1 MFQQQIKFSGLSKAQ
16 SASNRLAVRELRRL
30 DAKRLFADSLQFV
43 GEFDKMTIFKPTIE
57 PKLPGAFLTDNPQ
70 TIWKAGAY
78 KQRPLMLSFVPVE
91 GGIISGI
98 FKSQSELD
106 EANEKIDQILEAAL
120 ELKPGNVV
128 KVKERYLSGIKKVSM
143 DDAKSVLQVGFD

>member
-1 MFQQQIKFSGLSKAQ
+1 
-16 SASNRLAVRELRRL
+16 
-30 DAKRLFADSLQFV
+30 
-43 GEFDKMTIFKPTIE
+43 
-57 PKLPGAFLTDNPQ
+57 
-70 TIWKAGAY
+70 
-78 KQRPLMLSFVPVE
+78 MLSFVPVE

-98 FKSQSELD
+98 FKSQSELG

-143 DDAKSVLQVGFD
+143 DDAKSVLQVGFN